1 MSTPDHHQAAS
12 LPIISLARLMHG
24 PGRDEE
30 IARLRQ
36 VTHEIG
42 FFYLADHGIPDE
54 LSSELFDVAKE
65 FFALPQEQKEEI
77 AFTDNPHYRGYSRL
91 GEELTQGQ
99 TDWREQIDYGADR
112 PALTEG
118 LAENPWRILEGPN
131 PWPSALPQ
139 MKPLINDWQDR
150 LSDVGL
156 ALLRAWAESIG
167 QAPDYFDDIFDHP
180 HPMMKLA
187 HYPAPANGEAGQ
199 GVGAHHD
206 AGVLTLLLP
215 EEGSTGLQVI
225 RDGEWIDVDA
235 IPGLFVVNIGELLEA
250 ATDGYL
256 VSTPHRV
263 LPSAPGTSRFSIPF
277 FLTPNLD
284 ARFPRIDLPA
294 DLAAQAR
301 GLGRDMNDQEI
312 FDISGLNTLKS
323 RLRAHPETTARYH
336 AELAEVWA

>member
-1 MSTPDHHQAAS
+1 MT
-12 LPIISLARLMHG
+12 LPIISLAKLLDADHA
-24 PGRDEE
+24 E
-30 IARLRQ
+30 IARLRE

-42 FFYLADHGIPDE
+42 FFYLADHGIPTE
-54 LSSELFDVAKE
+54 LQAEMFTVAKD
-65 FFALPQEQKEEI
+65 FFALPQEAKEEI

-91 GEELTQGQ
+91 GEEFTQGK

-112 PALTEG
+112 PAWSDGVE
-118 LAENPWRILEGPN
+118 ERPWRVLEGPN

-139 MKPLINDWQDR
+139 MRPLINDWQNR
-150 LSDVGL
+150 LSEVGL
-156 ALLRAWAESIG
+156 ELLRAWAVSLG
-167 QAPDYFDDIFDHP
+167 QAPDYFDAIFDHP

-187 HYPAPANGEAGQ
+187 HYPAPEGQAGQ

-215 EEGSTGLQVI
+215 EEGSTGLQVQ
-225 RDGEWIDVDA
+225 RDGEWFDVEALPD
-235 IPGLFVVNIGELLEA
+235 LFIVNIGELLEA
-250 ATDGYL
+250 ATDGYFI
-256 VSTPHRV
+256 STPHRV
-263 LPSAPGTSRFSIPF
+263 LPSAPGTARFSIPF

-294 DLAAQAR
+294 ELAAAAR

-323 RLRAHPETTARYH
+323 RLRAHPETTRRYH
-336 AELAEVWA
+336 SELAATLGA

>member
-1 MSTPDHHQAAS
+1 MT
-12 LPIISLARLMHG
+12 LPIISLATLTSADSAV
-24 PGRDEE
+24 RDAE

-42 FFYLADHGIPDE
+42 FFYLADHGVPGHLQAE
-54 LSSELFDVAKE
+54 MFAVAKE
-65 FFALPQEQKEEI
+65 FFALPTEAKEEI

-91 GEELTQGQ
+91 GEELTQGR

-112 PALTEG
+112 PAWTHG
-118 LAENPWRILEGPN
+118 LDTHPWRVLEGPN
-131 PWPSALPQ
+131 PWPSALPR
-139 MKPLINDWQDR
+139 MKPLINDWQER
-150 LSDVGL
+150 LSAVGL
-156 ALLRAWAESIG
+156 ELLRAWAESLG

-187 HYPAPANGEAGQ
+187 HYPAPAGGEAGQ

-215 EEGSTGLQVI
+215 EEGSTGLQVQ
-225 RDGEWIDVDA
+225 RDGEWLDVEALPD
-235 IPGLFVVNIGELLEA
+235 LFIVNIGELLEA

-263 LPSAPGTSRFSIPF
+263 LPSPPGTSRFSIPF

-294 DLAAQAR
+294 SLAGEAR

-323 RLRAHPETTARYH
+323 RLRAHPETTHRYH
-336 AELAEVWA
+336 RELAASLGA